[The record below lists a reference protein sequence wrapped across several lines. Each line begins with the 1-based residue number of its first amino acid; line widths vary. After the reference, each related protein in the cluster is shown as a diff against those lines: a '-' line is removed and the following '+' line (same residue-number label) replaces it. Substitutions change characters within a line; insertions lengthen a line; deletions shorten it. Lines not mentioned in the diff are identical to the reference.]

1 MFFYQGGT
9 SAPEDEEALA
19 IGFLVQILSL
29 LVTRDLGN
37 VAAVKVKEA
46 VYLLFRVQIETRNK
60 RSLMEMF
67 SFSFVF
73 VFG

>member
-9 SAPEDEEALA
+9 SAPEDEEASA
-19 IGFLVQILSL
+19 IEFLVQIPSL

-37 VAAVKVKEA
+37 VAAVMVKEA
-46 VYLLFRVQIETRNK
+46 VFTIQIETKNK
-60 RSLMEMF
+60 TSLMEMF
-67 SFSFVF
+67 SFVF